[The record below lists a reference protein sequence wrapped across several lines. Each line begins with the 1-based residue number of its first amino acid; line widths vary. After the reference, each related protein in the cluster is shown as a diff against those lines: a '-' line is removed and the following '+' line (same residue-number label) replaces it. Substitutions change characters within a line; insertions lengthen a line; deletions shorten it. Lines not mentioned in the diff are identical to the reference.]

1 MEFTGE
7 RYCPRIRGEI
17 ALEHY
22 LRYALAAS
30 IAGGR
35 DVLDIACGEG
45 YGSFLLAG
53 RARSVV
59 GVDVSREAVDHAA
72 ASYAAE
78 NLRYIEGD
86 AAAIP
91 LPLSLIH
98 I

>member
-7 RYCPRIRGEI
+7 RYCPQIRGEI

-22 LRYALAAS
+22 LRYVLAAS
-30 IAGGR
+30 LAGGK
-35 DVLDIACGEG
+35 DVLDMASGEG

-59 GVDVSREAVDHAA
+59 GVDVSREAVDNAA
-72 ASYAAE
+72 ATYATP
-78 NLRYIEGD
+78 NLRYLAGD

-91 LPLSLIH
+91 L
-98 I
+98 